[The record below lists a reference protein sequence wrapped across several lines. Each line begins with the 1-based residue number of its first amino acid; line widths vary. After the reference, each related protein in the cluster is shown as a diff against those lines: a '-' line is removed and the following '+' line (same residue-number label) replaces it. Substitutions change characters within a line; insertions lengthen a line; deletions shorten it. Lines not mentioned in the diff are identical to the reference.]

1 VPLAAHLPHTPG
13 GQRIAG
19 ATIAVTGRRTRK
31 VTRAELRGRKVIL
44 RGLPVG
50 TTARVVIT
58 IHRHTAS
65 GRRSTAVVRRTL
77 RVSCPSL

>member
-1 VPLAAHLPHTPG
+1 VRLPRTPP

-19 ATIAVTGRRTRK
+19 ATIAVTGRRTRR
-31 VTRAELRGRKVIL
+31 VTRAELRNRKVIL

-58 IHRHTAS
+58 IHRHTAA
-65 GRRSTAVVRRTL
+65 GRRRTVVVRRIL
-77 RVSCPSL
+77 RVSCP